1 MTECVRGSVKMFETD
16 KVAEKHSENSSSVG
30 VWYLK
35 VWRHTDEWE
44 CELDDLKNQEQILT
58 GMLQW
63 RDKSEGKCTNLLLG
77 WFIKLN
83 LTVIGHIH
91 LHSCVNQHKK
101 VIIFSSIMYVRI
113 DCHFLFCK
121 HYAQGHWK
129 RVSKPGKKLNKNYK
143 NI

>member
-1 MTECVRGSVKMFETD
+1 M
-16 KVAEKHSENSSSVG
+16 
-30 VWYLK
+30 
-35 VWRHTDEWE
+35 
-44 CELDDLKNQEQILT
+44 T

-101 VIIFSSIMYVRI
+101 SHSFFIHYVCPDRLSFSILQTL
-113 DCHFLFCK
+113 CAGALEE
-121 HYAQGHWK
+121 
-129 RVSKPGKKLNKNYK
+129 SKQTREEVKQKL
-143 NI
+143 